1 MLAVVTTPLP
11 DADRPS
17 RAAVAPRIVRV
28 LLAPLPRRLSAD
40 AAVLLA
46 VVLFLVMFGL
56 VMVLSASS
64 VDSRIDSGDSFTV
77 FLRQASFAAV
87 GVPLMLLAARM
98 PATLWAR
105 LSGPVLLVGC
115 ALQLLALV
123 TPLGVTVN
131 GNRNWLE
138 LGPLT
143 FQPSEIVKAGIVLW
157 LAMFL
162 AQRERR
168 LGEMRGA
175 VLPTLLVP
183 GAAIGLVLL
192 GGDLGTAMILLA
204 VVVGALYFAGVRM
217 RHLLLVVG
225 VIAVAVVIAAISRPS
240 RLARI
245 GAFLDPASADPGDDG
260 YQTLNGYY
268 ALSDGGVFGAGIGG
282 SKEKWAWLPAVDT
295 DFIFA
300 IVGDD
305 LGFIGACTVL
315 ALLIVLAIVFARM
328 TRGAQT
334 MHQRVLTGAVM
345 TWILGESLV
354 NIAVVLGL
362 FPVLGVP
369 LPFVSAGGTAL
380 LSALVMVGAVVSV
393 SRPGRS
399 SPVR

>member
-11 DADRPS
+11 DAGRPTQ
-17 RAAVAPRIVRV
+17 AEVAPRIMRV
-28 LLAPLPRRLSAD
+28 LLAPLPRRLSTD

-64 VDSRIDSGDSFTV
+64 VDSRIDSGDSFAV

-87 GVPLMLLAARM
+87 GVPLMLIAARM
-98 PATLWAR
+98 PAALWSR

-115 ALQLLALV
+115 ALQLLALA

-143 FQPSEIVKAGIVLW
+143 FQPSEIIKAGIVLW

-168 LGEMRGA
+168 LGQIRGA

-183 GAAIGLVLL
+183 GAAIALVLL

-204 VVVGALYFAGVRM
+204 VVVGALYFAGVKM

-225 VIAVAVVIAAISRPS
+225 VIAVAVLVAALSRPS
-240 RLARI
+240 RMARI

-268 ALSDGGVFGAGIGG
+268 ALSDGGVFGVGVGG

-315 ALLIVLAIVFARM
+315 GLLIVLAVVFARM
-328 TRGAQT
+328 TMRAQT

-380 LSALVMVGAVVSV
+380 LSALVIVGAVVST
-393 SRPGRS
+393 SRS
-399 SPVR
+399 SIAAPAV

>member
-11 DADRPS
+11 DADRPA

-143 FQPSEIVKAGIVLW
+143 FQPSETVKAGIVLW

-300 IVGDD
+300 IV
-305 LGFIGACTVL
+305 
-315 ALLIVLAIVFARM
+315 ARM

-380 LSALVMVGAVVSV
+380 LSALVMVGAAVSV
-393 SRPGRS
+393 SRPGSS